1 MGFIEYMT
9 ASSPE
14 AGFGT
19 LAWIFFLLQ
28 LFGVVAGA
36 YFYYAHTERNM
47 VRYTFFRQVGLA
59 LLILGGVGLL
69 AAILRLI
76 GVPVISQRLWFW
88 ILLLVDLAAVGYIT
102 FYVRKILPGLEKA
115 NVGKRPVRAQQQR
128 AAVANADQPPPTP
141 RPVAT
146 TGRREARRERK
157 KKK

>member
-9 ASSPE
+9 ASSPA

-28 LFGVVAGA
+28 LIGVASGA
-36 YFYYAHTERNM
+36 YFLYAHSERNLA
-47 VRYTFFRQVGLA
+47 RQAFARQLGIA

-69 AAILRLI
+69 AAALRLL
-76 GVPVISQRLWFW
+76 GVPVISQRVWFW
-88 ILLLVDLAAVGYIT
+88 VLLLVDLVAAGYIT
-102 FYVRKILPGLEKA
+102 FYIRKVLPGLEKA
-115 NVGKRPVRAQQQR
+115 QAGKRNVRVAQQR
-128 AAVANADQPPPTP
+128 AADLPPPQP

>member
-1 MGFIEYMT
+1 MT
-9 ASSPE
+9 ASSPT

-28 LFGVVAGA
+28 LSGVVAGA
-36 YFYYAHTERNM
+36 YFYYAHTERNLA
-47 VRYTFFRQVGLA
+47 RYTFFRQVGIA

-76 GVPVISQRLWFW
+76 GIPVISQRLWFW
-88 ILLLVDLAAVGYIT
+88 ILLLVDLAAAGYMT
-102 FYVRKILPGLEKA
+102 FYMRKILPALEKA
-115 NVGKRPVRAQQQR
+115 QVGKRPVRASQQR
-128 AAVANADQPPPTP
+128 AVAAADQPPPAP

-146 TGRREARRERK
+146 TSRREARRERK

>member
-9 ASSPE
+9 ASSPA

-28 LFGVVAGA
+28 LVGVAAGA
-36 YFYYAHTERNM
+36 YLVYAHTERNPARHAFM
-47 VRYTFFRQVGLA
+47 RQLGIA

-69 AAILRLI
+69 AAVLRLI

-88 ILLLVDLAAVGYIT
+88 ILLLVDLGVAGYVT
-102 FYVRKILPGLEKA
+102 YYMRSVLPDLEKA
-115 NVGKRPVRAQQQR
+115 QAGRRSVRPAAARSVATEQQ
-128 AAVANADQPPPTP
+128 APATP

>member
-9 ASSPE
+9 ASSPA

-28 LFGVVAGA
+28 LIGVGAGA
-36 YFYYAHTERNM
+36 YLVYAHTERNPA
-47 VRYTFFRQVGLA
+47 RHTFMRQLGIA
-59 LLILGGVGLL
+59 LLVLGGVGLL
-69 AAILRLI
+69 AAVLRLA
-76 GVPVISQRLWFW
+76 GVPVISQRLWLW
-88 ILLLVDLAAVGYIT
+88 ILLLVDLAAAGYIT
-102 FYVRKILPGLEKA
+102 YYMRSVLPELEKA
-115 NVGKRPVRAQQQR
+115 QAGKRIARPAQMR
-128 AAVANADQPPPTP
+128 GTTTTEAAPATP

>member
-9 ASSPE
+9 ASSPA

-28 LFGVVAGA
+28 LIGVAAGA
-36 YFYYAHTERNM
+36 YFIYAHSERNPA
-47 VRYTFFRQVGLA
+47 RQAFARQLGIA

-69 AAILRLI
+69 VAVLRLL
-76 GVPVISQRLWFW
+76 GVPVISQRVWFW
-88 ILLLVDLAAVGYIT
+88 VLLLVDLTAAGYIT
-102 FYVRKILPGLEKA
+102 FYIRKVLPDLEKA
-115 NVGKRPVRAQQQR
+115 QASKRSSRPTQQR
-128 AAVANADQPPPTP
+128 TSAEPQAPPTP

-146 TGRREARRERK
+146 TSRREARRERK